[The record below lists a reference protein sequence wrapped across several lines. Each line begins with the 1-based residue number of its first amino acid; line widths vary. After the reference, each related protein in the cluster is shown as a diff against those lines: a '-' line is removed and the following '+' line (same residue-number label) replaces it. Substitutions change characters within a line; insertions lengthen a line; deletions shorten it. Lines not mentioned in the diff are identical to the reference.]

1 MQGEIKPLASFE
13 QKTTERKR
21 MSNKL
26 RDIVENIRR
35 QLFYI
40 SARLTPR
47 DGRFFQAVKIFEE
60 VIDFSASLQYMALPN
75 VDEKDGGKISAQQ
88 LEELAPVC
96 NIVLKNTSLNDFVE
110 WLTIETFGII
120 SDKIDKHYYDI
131 SEPDSFSNFI
141 DLAGRSLFKKSARYY
156 IVKLLNA
163 TTYQL
168 EGGSVLYIE
177 TEEFFPMLYGFT
189 VDSRNPYLKARLIG

>member
-1 MQGEIKPLASFE
+1 
-13 QKTTERKR
+13 
-21 MSNKL
+21 MSNNL
-26 RDIVENIRR
+26 RDILENIRR

-40 SARLTPR
+40 STRLTPR

-60 VIDFSASLQYMALPN
+60 VIDFSATLQYIALPD
-75 VDEKDGGKISAQQ
+75 VTEKDGGKISATQ
-88 LEELAPVC
+88 LEELATGC

-120 SDKIDKHYYDI
+120 CDKIDKHYYEI
-131 SEPDSFSNFI
+131 SAPDSFSQFI
-141 DLAGRSLFKKSARYY
+141 DLAGRSLFKKSAKYY

-168 EGGSVLYIE
+168 EGDSFLCIE
-177 TEEFFPMLYGFT
+177 TEEFFPMLYGF
-189 VDSRNPYLKARLIG
+189 VIDSRNAYLKARLVG

>member
-1 MQGEIKPLASFE
+1 
-13 QKTTERKR
+13 
-21 MSNKL
+21 MSNNL
-26 RDIVENIRR
+26 RDILENIRR

-60 VIDFSASLQYMALPN
+60 IIDFSATLQYMALPN
-75 VDEKDGGKISAQQ
+75 VDEKDGGDITSQQ
-88 LEELAPVC
+88 LEELAGGY
-96 NIVLKNTSLNDFVE
+96 NLTLRNTTLDDFVE
-110 WLTIETFGII
+110 WLTIETFGLIC
-120 SDKIDKHYYDI
+120 DKIDKHYCEL
-131 SEPDSFSNFI
+131 SAPDSFSQFI

-163 TTYQL
+163 TRYQL
-168 EGGSVLYIE
+168 EGDSFLCIE

>member
-1 MQGEIKPLASFE
+1 
-13 QKTTERKR
+13 
-21 MSNKL
+21 MSKNI

-47 DGRFFQAVKIFEE
+47 DGRFFQAVKIFGEI
-60 VIDFSASLQYMALPN
+60 IDFSASVHYMALPN
-75 VDEKDGGKISAQQ
+75 VTEKDGGKISAQQ
-88 LEELAPVC
+88 LDDMTPGY
-96 NIVLKNTSLNDFVE
+96 NIVMKNTTLDDFVE

-120 SDKIDKHYYDI
+120 CDKIDKHYCDL
-131 SEPDSFSNFI
+131 SAPDSFSEFI
-141 DLAGRSLFKKSARYY
+141 DLAGRSLFKKSAKYY

-163 TTYQL
+163 TKYQL

-177 TEEFFPMLYGFT
+177 TEEFFPMLYAFT
-189 VDSRNPYLKARLIG
+189 VDSRNPYLKARLIN

>member
-1 MQGEIKPLASFE
+1 
-13 QKTTERKR
+13 
-21 MSNKL
+21 MSNNL
-26 RDIVENIRR
+26 RDILENIRR

-40 SARLTPR
+40 STRLTPR

-60 VIDFSASLQYMALPN
+60 VIDFSASLQYIALPN

-88 LEELAPVC
+88 LEELATGY
-96 NIVLKNTSLNDFVE
+96 NLALRNTSLNDFVE

-120 SDKIDKHYYDI
+120 CDKIDKHYCEL
-131 SEPDSFSNFI
+131 SAPDSFSQFI
-141 DLAGRSLFKKSARYY
+141 ELAGRSLFKKSARYY

-168 EGGSVLYIE
+168 EGGSVLCIE

>member
-1 MQGEIKPLASFE
+1 
-13 QKTTERKR
+13 
-21 MSNKL
+21 MSNDL

-40 SARLTPR
+40 STRLTPR

-60 VIDFSASLQYMALPN
+60 IIDLSASLQYMALPN
-75 VDEKDGGKISAQQ
+75 VDAKEGGKISAQQ
-88 LEELAPVC
+88 LEDMATGC
-96 NIVLKNTSLNDFVE
+96 NIVMRNTSLDDFVE

-120 SDKIDKHYYDI
+120 CDKIDKHYFDI
-131 SEPDSFSNFI
+131 SAPDSFSEFLE
-141 DLAGRSLFKKSARYY
+141 LAGRSLFKKSARYY

-189 VDSRNPYLKARLIG
+189 VDSRNVYLKARLIG